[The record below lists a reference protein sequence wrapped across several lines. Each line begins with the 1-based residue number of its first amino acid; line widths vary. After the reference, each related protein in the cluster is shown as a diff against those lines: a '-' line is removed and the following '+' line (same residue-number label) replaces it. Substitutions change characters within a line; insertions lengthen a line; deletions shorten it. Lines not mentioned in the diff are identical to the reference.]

1 MNTDAIDLNAGN
13 FGDSGDESTITV
25 ITGSVGGAAFII
37 IVILLSFV
45 MLCYVKHFH
54 KKRSLSFNNE
64 AVIELNSDVK
74 MNNNPSYNIVAQNKK
89 QEDKYDYVL
98 HSKISPQ
105 DVTLDTINMES
116 NPSYGR
122 VQGCNTLD
130 YDATAQT
137 ISTDNSLL
145 KETAMMSEDDDQ
157 NGFVETKLCNV
168 QGADYLELVASAT
181 EEGGQLYDA
190 ATNDINDV
198 EFTPN
203 PSYDTVSKVV

>member
-1 MNTDAIDLNAGN
+1 
-13 FGDSGDESTITV
+13 
-25 ITGSVGGAAFII
+25 
-37 IVILLSFV
+37 
-45 MLCYVKHFH
+45 MLCCVRHFH
-54 KKRSLSFNNE
+54 KKTSLSFNNE
-64 AVIELNSDVK
+64 AVIELNSDVE

-105 DVTLDTINMES
+105 DITRDTINMES

-122 VQGCNTLD
+122 AQGCNTLE

-145 KETAMMSEDDDQ
+145 KETTMMSEDDDQ
-157 NGFVETKLCNV
+157 NGFVETNLFSV
-168 QGADYLELVASAT
+168 QGADYLEIVASAT
-181 EEGGQLYDA
+181 EEGGQLYDV
-190 ATNDINDV
+190 ATDDISNV